1 MVHQLAP
8 LLHVAVRDRQNGK
21 PALFRAA
28 ARRVARQHG
37 QIGVVLEQLH
47 DHARAL
53 QLQKRPDRQLLVC
66 QLHVELVAIAVE
78 LRHEHER
85 LIDEVGQ
92 LELLG
97 GGERVLGAGDD
108 DDLLR
113 TLEQLDPLRV
123 VTHVVERVDQVDFI
137 VHEHIRERFRVALD
151 QLRVHMRTVLMIQRQ
166 DLPEAG
172 RHDGFD
178 RADAQRAGQ
187 VALLHRKR
195 HGARRGRHDIARVGD
210 ELLPVV
216 GDGYGF
222 SDAVKQAHAQL
233 VFELLDLHRNGGLGI
248 PQGFCGLGEAL

>member
-1 MVHQLAP
+1 M
-8 LLHVAVRDRQNGK
+8 
-21 PALFRAA
+21 
-28 ARRVARQHG
+28 
-37 QIGVVLEQLH
+37 
-47 DHARAL
+47 
-53 QLQKRPDRQLLVC
+53 
-66 QLHVELVAIAVE
+66 
-78 LRHEHER
+78 
-85 LIDEVGQ
+85 
-92 LELLG
+92 
-97 GGERVLGAGDD
+97 LGAGDD

-151 QLRVHMRTVLMIQRQ
+151 QLRAHVRTVLMIQRQ
-166 DLPEAG
+166 DLSEAG

-187 VALLHRKR
+187 IALLHRER
-195 HGARRGRHDIARVGD
+195 HGACGGRHDIARVGD

-233 VFELLDLHRNGGLGI
+233 VFELLDLHCNGGLGI
-248 PQGFCGLGEAL
+248 PQGFCGLGEALQLRDL

>member
-1 MVHQLAP
+1 MKLK
-8 LLHVAVRDRQNGK
+8 NGFHGQMSDK
-21 PALFRAA
+21 FRAA

-53 QLQKRPDRQLLVC
+53 QLQKRPDRQLLVR

-151 QLRVHMRTVLMIQRQ
+151 QLVQIGEELCGGQSPVRRDDGVGVL
-166 DLPEAG
+166 PA
-172 RHDGFD
+172 
-178 RADAQRAGQ
+178 
-187 VALLHRKR
+187 
-195 HGARRGRHDIARVGD
+195 HG
-210 ELLPVV
+210 
-216 GDGYGF
+216 
-222 SDAVKQAHAQL
+222 K
-233 VFELLDLHRNGGLGI
+233 
-248 PQGFCGLGEAL
+248 